1 MQKNWYR
8 EALEALGMKG
18 DPVPIHNKLNAVAA
32 HTEDEVLRELTLDV
46 IHQFK
51 QRGRELKN
59 TCIRD
64 SHGVKHSALELH
76 CLRQVGLGHGP

>member
-1 MQKNWYR
+1 MEKNWYR

-18 DPVPIHNKLNAVAA
+18 DPRPIHNKLNAVAA
-32 HTEDEVLRELTLDV
+32 HTEDLVLRELTLDV

-51 QRGRELKN
+51 QKGGELKN

-64 SHGVKHSALELH
+64 SHGVKHSALEAH
-76 CLRQVGLGHGP
+76 CLRQAGLDLDP